1 MVVWQGCVNTL
12 VTLSGR
18 LQISNKPA
26 IIRVMNDATDT
37 RDMSASPQRGVII
50 AGILVAGVL
59 AVPVWSNLLSGHH
72 QAFERV
78 AAAPPVKVIEAPRS
92 RAAASTTNTYP
103 SSSVSVSVVQKNA
116 ATDPGNDPLGQL
128 ILQTGSL
135 GEAQPASTSASM
147 VDQPGIAL
155 DAQRALST
163 LQFYDGP
170 VDGLIGPAYEDAVR
184 KYQAMNGLPVTG
196 VVTRPVLDH
205 MQMAAAVAGAAS
217 TDVVI
222 HRVQM
227 ALTELGYTPGEIDG
241 RMGEQTR
248 EAIRTFEADR
258 GWDVTGGIS
267 DRLLAELTGSG
278 DLASANPD

>member
-1 MVVWQGCVNTL
+1 M
-12 VTLSGR
+12 
-18 LQISNKPA
+18 
-26 IIRVMNDATDT
+26 
-37 RDMSASPQRGVII
+37 
-50 AGILVAGVL
+50 
-59 AVPVWSNLLSGHH
+59 
-72 QAFERV
+72 
-78 AAAPPVKVIEAPRS
+78 
-92 RAAASTTNTYP
+92 
-103 SSSVSVSVVQKNA
+103 
-116 ATDPGNDPLGQL
+116 
-128 ILQTGSL
+128 
-135 GEAQPASTSASM
+135 
-147 VDQPGIAL
+147 
-155 DAQRALST
+155 
-163 LQFYDGP
+163 
-170 VDGLIGPAYEDAVR
+170 DGLIGPAYEDAVR